1 MSCKGCPKKE
11 IKKET
16 KHETKARIT
25 ADSCR
30 SRPTCG
36 ESLDCNRTV
45 SFCATSLLPKGW
57 DLLQVGPGIFVG
69 GYTYVCDL
77 KCSVQPCIFKTEIT
91 NLPNPCGPD
100 APPLNC
106 MAEVVL
112 NRFFLIGN
120 IDVLINVAVTP
131 TTLCPGVTTECGFG
145 DNSLVSYVCREICIP
160 VNNLICVSCSCDC
173 DAAFPDG
180 FIDSCTI
187 DSITAGVV
195 TSSCGDQTVSLSG
208 SITFKMCSA

>member
-11 IKKET
+11 T
-16 KHETKARIT
+16 KSYTSKLNA
-25 ADSCR
+25 S
-30 SRPTCG
+30 SFQSKPTCG

-77 KCSVQPCIFKTEIT
+77 SCSIQPCIYKTEISQ
-91 NLPNPCGPD
+91 LPNPCGPD
-100 APPLNC
+100 LPPLTC
-106 MAEVVL
+106 MAEIVL

-131 TTLCPGVTTECGFG
+131 TVLCSGITTQCGFG
-145 DNSLVSYVCREICIP
+145 DNSLVSYVCRKVSIP

-173 DAAFPDG
+173 DAAFPNG
-180 FIDSCTI
+180 FIESCSIDTI
-187 DSITAGVV
+187 TSGVV
-195 TSSCGDQTVSLSG
+195 TSSCGDKTVSLSG
-208 SITFKMCSA
+208 TITFKMCAA